1 MSFFKDFK
9 ADFTQAMNEL
19 MPDGNEMYDED
30 EIIDEA
36 SGEEETVKPKEV
48 KEKQAAQPKKEKKE
62 QTVQTPEKRKV
73 KAVRAPKEVP
83 LKSKVSEDMTV
94 EDDLDIAPED
104 MMEQIDD
111 LLDDELYSDDKPQML
126 LNDDMEVNTMDMS
139 VEELLSQL
147 SEKQEASKITPIED
161 DIVEE
166 KSESQEGALEEK
178 ELSIDDLLNQLE
190 NSIPK
195 KEEGELSAPVPKPKE
210 DEPVLEEPQ
219 QMEYSGG
226 RDLGLEA
233 LLESLNEKE
242 KQLKAASEAEMFSEE
257 DITESETVE
266 EEEEPVPE
274 QETVQ
279 EEEKTVSEQEAEEV
293 EETMVQEPVEEI
305 EDTAASQ
312 PEMVEQEEET
322 DLELDEEN
330 AGKSELEEAEE
341 IIESNDVAEK
351 QIKVTEPEMPEKTV
365 KPEVVIEKSEEVIEE
380 RKEPEENKMSEEKG
394 VISIN
399 SVEEEKTG
407 KAAEEAA
414 YNLED
419 VDTETTYITKGTKLT
434 GDLETDGSIDIIG
447 TIEGSVSCKGKV
459 VIGGNVTGNIT
470 AGEVYA
476 NSAKINGDI
485 KSYGSVKVGVGSVIV
500 GGIEGESAVIAGA
513 VNGDIDVKG
522 PVIVDSTAVI
532 MGNIKSRSVQINNGA
547 VIEGFCSQSY
557 SDIDVK
563 SFFA

>member
-36 SGEEETVKPKEV
+36 SGEEETVKPKAV

-257 DITESETVE
+257 DITEPEAVE

-279 EEEKTVSEQEAEEV
+279 EEEKTVPEQEAEEV

-312 PEMVEQEEET
+312 PEMVEQEE
-322 DLELDEEN
+322 
-330 AGKSELEEAEE
+330 AEE
-341 IIESNDVAEK
+341 IMESNDVAEK